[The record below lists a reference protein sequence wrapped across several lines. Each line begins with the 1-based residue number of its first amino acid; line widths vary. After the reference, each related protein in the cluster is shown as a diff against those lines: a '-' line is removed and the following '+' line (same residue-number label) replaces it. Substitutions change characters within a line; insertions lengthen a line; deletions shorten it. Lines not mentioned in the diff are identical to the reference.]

1 LAKGAI
7 VVVVPVVVDHR
18 VFGGRFIVEVE
29 NDLRTFVAEASGEP
43 QAERN
48 AFQLSVVGGPSVGAV
63 HIIDLRDCRIG
74 KAQAN
79 DVRLADPSA
88 SRFHCVI
95 EWTPRGLLLRDLG
108 STNGTQVGGCF
119 VQSAYLAP
127 MVPIQIGA
135 STLRLSAL
143 ARPLDSAGAKPTEYD
158 RGILGSSGAIQKV
171 MSLLPRIARAG
182 FIVLLE
188 GETGTGKTLLAEM
201 IHQAGPKATAP
212 FVSVDCG
219 SIPPNLIES
228 ELFGHERGAFTGA
241 AERRVGAFEA
251 ANGGTVFLD
260 EIGELPLALQ
270 PKLLRVLEERIIKR
284 VGGQRPI
291 SVDMKIIAATNRD
304 LQKEVASGQFRAD
317 LYYRLDSLRIRL
329 PPLRER
335 REDIPGLVEKFAR
348 RVQSDVNPNFVQK
361 LILTLARRPDW
372 PGNVRE
378 LRNAVEKA
386 ILLGDVTPGLVI
398 EETERVR
405 RLPVDD
411 GERFQPGMS
420 FHNAKERAVAAWERE
435 FLQSLLS
442 HSAGNL
448 SHAARVAQMDRT
460 HLRELLRRHRL
471 VA

>member
-1 LAKGAI
+1 M
-7 VVVVPVVVDHR
+7 
-18 VFGGRFIVEVE
+18 EVE
-29 NDLRTFVAEASGEP
+29 NELQTFVADASPETP
-43 QAERN
+43 AERN

-74 KAQAN
+74 KAQTN

-135 STLRLSAL
+135 STLRLTSL
-143 ARPLDSAGAKPTEYD
+143 DRPLGSAGATPAAYD
-158 RGILGSSGAIQKV
+158 RGILGSSQAIQKV
-171 MSLLPRIARAG
+171 MALLPRIARAG

-201 IHQAGPKATAP
+201 IHQAGPRASAP

-251 ANGGTVFLD
+251 ASGGTVFLD

-284 VGGQRPI
+284 VGGQRAI

-317 LYYRLDSLRIRL
+317 LYYRLDSLRVRL

-335 REDIPGLVEKFAR
+335 REDIPGLIEKFAR

-405 RLPVDD
+405 GFPVDN
-411 GERFQPGMS
+411 GGQFQAGTS
-420 FHNAKERAVAAWERE
+420 FHSAKERAVAAWERE

-471 VA
+471 LA

>member
-1 LAKGAI
+1 M
-7 VVVVPVVVDHR
+7 
-18 VFGGRFIVEVE
+18 EVE
-29 NDLRTFVAEASGEP
+29 SDLRTFVADSSPEP
-43 QAERN
+43 LADKT
-48 AFQLSVVGGPSVGAV
+48 AFQLSVVGGPSAGAV

-119 VQSAYLAP
+119 VQSAYLSP

-135 STLRLSAL
+135 STLRLSSL
-143 ARPLDSAGAKPTEYD
+143 ERPLGATGLKPAEYD
-158 RGILGSSGAIQKV
+158 PRILGSSEAIQKV

-201 IHQAGPKATAP
+201 IHQAGPKAAAP

-241 AERRVGAFEA
+241 AERRIGAFEA

-270 PKLLRVLEERIIKR
+270 PKLLRVLEERVIKR
-284 VGGQRPI
+284 VGGQKSI
-291 SVDMKIIAATNRD
+291 NVDMKIIAATNRD

-335 REDIPGLVEKFAR
+335 REDIPGLIEKFAR

-386 ILLGDVTPGLVI
+386 ILLGDVTPGLI
-398 EETERVR
+398 TEETERVR
-405 RLPVDD
+405 GLAVEN
-411 GERFQPGMS
+411 GGRFQSGTS
-420 FHNAKERAVAAWERE
+420 FHDAKERAVAAWERE

-448 SHAARVAQMDRT
+448 SHAARVAQMDRS
-460 HLRELLRRHRL
+460 HLRELLRRHHL
-471 VA
+471 LA